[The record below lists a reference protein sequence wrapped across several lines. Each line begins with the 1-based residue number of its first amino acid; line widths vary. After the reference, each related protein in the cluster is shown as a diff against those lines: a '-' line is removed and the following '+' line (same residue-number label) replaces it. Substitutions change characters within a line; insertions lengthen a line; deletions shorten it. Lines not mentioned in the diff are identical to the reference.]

1 KRSDCFSERSECMR
15 DGEDSYRR
23 FLDGDKNAISEIV
36 EAYRA
41 GLEYFLLSVTGDE
54 NTAEELTQDTFVY
67 LFVKKPKYK
76 NVASFNTWLYTI
88 GKHRAYKH
96 MKKCSRCV
104 PTEISSAS
112 LFSEDL
118 RTLEEKYFSDM
129 EKQNVLDVMGKL
141 KSEYREILW
150 LTYFEELSNK
160 ECAEILKKNVHSIEV
175 LLSRARQA
183 LKKLLQEEGY
193 TYEN

>member
-1 KRSDCFSERSECMR
+1 MK
-15 DGEDSYRR
+15 DGADSYRR
-23 FLDGDKNAISEIV
+23 FLCGDKEAITEIV

-54 NTAEELTQDTFVY
+54 DIAEELTQDTFVY
-67 LFVKKPKYK
+67 LFVKKPKYR
-76 NVASFNTWLYTI
+76 NVASFKTWLYTI
-88 GKHRAYKH
+88 GKHRAYKYI
-96 MKKCSRCV
+96 KKCSRCV
-104 PTEISSAS
+104 PLELNYSS
-112 LFSEDL
+112 LFSEDI

-129 EKQNVLDVMGKL
+129 EKLSVLDAMGKL
-141 KSEYREILW
+141 RSEYREILW

-160 ECAEILKKNVHSIEV
+160 ECAEIMKKSVHNIEV
-175 LLSRARQA
+175 LVSRARQA

>member
-1 KRSDCFSERSECMR
+1 MR

-76 NVASFNTWLYTI
+76 NVASFKTWLYTI